1 VDASK
6 ARRGHTDRD
15 RFRVSLVCAFVW
27 SCLLCW
33 VFSEDTARCETAP
46 LPNFGGRRAYLCA
59 VEFRKRVGSD
69 FKLRFHSPSNKSAV
83 ALAQEC
89 RLINAQ
95 IATRDVLDR
104 IENPSQTATVPVAD
118 RPRAA
123 IGLPLR
129 HAPPARV

>member
-1 VDASK
+1 M
-6 ARRGHTDRD
+6 
-15 RFRVSLVCAFVW
+15 
-27 SCLLCW
+27 
-33 VFSEDTARCETAP
+33 FSEDTARCETAP
-46 LPNFGGRRAYLCA
+46 LPDFGGAPRYLCA

-69 FKLRFHSPSNKSAV
+69 FKLRFRSPSNKSAV

-129 HAPPARV
+129 HAPTARV